1 MTSYRRPGSASLTAR
16 SWAKISFKVM
26 RRGTKTRSDSDSPD
40 LTNMNHANDA
50 SEPLTSS
57 MLDEGATS
65 PLSASHSKS
74 GKHEGDSKKERV
86 VKVALPGAKKAQSAA
101 KKKKSTPDL
110 VSWLLYMFTVRMS
123 ANFCILLGE
132 PRNLT
137 FWKTSVYIGHYA
149 YLRVILFLST
159 GYPQSNHKMPGGRLN
174 SFGSQQSSGKNY
186 AKSVNR
192 NWISFAHP
200 WIARWFRSV
209 CLSE

>member
-1 MTSYRRPGSASLTAR
+1 
-16 SWAKISFKVM
+16 M

-50 SEPLTSS
+50 SEPLTTS

-110 VSWLLYMFTVRMS
+110 VIDFFTCLLYV
-123 ANFCILLGE
+123 CQ
-132 PRNLT
+132 LT
-137 FWKTSVYIGHYA
+137 FAI
-149 YLRVILFLST
+149 F
-159 GYPQSNHKMPGGRLN
+159 
-174 SFGSQQSSGKNY
+174 
-186 AKSVNR
+186 
-192 NWISFAHP
+192 
-200 WIARWFRSV
+200 
-209 CLSE
+209 